1 MHNMD
6 RKKNISL
13 HISYPLLVIYIK
25 VESSK
30 RPKSRYLYTIII
42 KHEPRSYI
50 IRNVS

>member
-1 MHNMD
+1 MHMD
-6 RKKNISL
+6 RKKNHFTIL
-13 HISYPLLVIYIK
+13 YPLLVIYIK